1 MQNLIYD
8 MLESLKQYWQA
19 IVGSDVPV
27 SLAFADDRYNT
38 DKDRTYPCALI
49 QLIGN
54 PIDQSRRLACPQIIH
69 ETDADEGIAKVKKP
83 PVPINLEFQI
93 DGLSHKQLEAWN
105 IAERILRVLGQN
117 VKDRLTTNAGREFY
131 IMALPDSMDPA
142 QIDTDSGLW
151 RSVYRFYV
159 QAWLTETE
167 FTEVKIVLQQK
178 YDINLSTI
186 TVTEES

>member
-1 MQNLIYD
+1 MQNLFYD
-8 MLESLKQYWQA
+8 IIEALEQYWQA
-19 IVGSDVPV
+19 VVGGGIPV
-27 SLAFADDRYNT
+27 SLAFKDERYNT
-38 DKDRTYPCALI
+38 DQDRTYPCALI

-54 PIDQSRRLACPQIIH
+54 PIDQSRRLACPEIIS
-69 ETDADEGIAKVKKP
+69 ETDTDEGIAKVKKP

-93 DGLSHKQLEAWN
+93 DGLSHKQLEAWD
-105 IAERILRVLGQN
+105 IAEKILRVLGQN
-117 VKDRLTTNAGREFY
+117 VRDILTTNAGREFY

-142 QIDTDSGLW
+142 QIFTDSGLW
-151 RSVYRFYV
+151 RSAYRFYV